1 MYRNNRERS
10 DAHFTQF
17 FPMITYCKTIV
28 PYHKVTDMDTIKIQ
42 NVFLTTRIPRVTLL
56 LCCCSVAV
64 MSNSF
69 VTPWTIACQA
79 PLFMGFPRQEY
90 WSGLPLPPRGESS
103 RPRNQTQVSCILCI
117 GRWIYLFTTEPRGEP
132 FPPTR

>member
-90 WSGLPLPPRGESS
+90 WSGLPFLSPGDLHKSVKVEL
-103 RPRNQTQVSCILCI
+103 VSPALT
-117 GRWIYLFTTEPRGEP
+117 GGFFTTEPPGNP
-132 FPPTR
+132 FPCLCPP